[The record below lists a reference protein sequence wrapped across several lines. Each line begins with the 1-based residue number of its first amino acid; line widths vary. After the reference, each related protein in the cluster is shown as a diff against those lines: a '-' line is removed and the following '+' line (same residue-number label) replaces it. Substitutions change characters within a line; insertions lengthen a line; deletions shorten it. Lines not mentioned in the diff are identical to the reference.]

1 MNSAMQINGM
11 KTMAVAMP
19 ALCLGGATGYAQQEM
34 LGHWDVE
41 LDMAGN
47 KLPGT
52 LVVSMGE
59 TGFKG
64 ILTTPTGPI
73 AIEEIKYEAGKIT
86 FSQKAMVF
94 EQEML
99 VAFEGTL
106 DGDTFSGMITSGLGP
121 MPVTGRR
128 STAAPPVVG
137 SWAFT
142 SVVSVQNLTLT
153 RTLEVNEDLSG
164 VYKSKDNAWPIS
176 DLAADGDSV
185 KFAVTIQFEG
195 EDVPLTFDGTID
207 GASMT
212 GAFFL
217 DGNAVAQVTALRIV
231 DASTLA
237 GTWTVTLTGT
247 SVGDFSHSVV
257 MNADGTGTYEYGTE
271 SVPIKRVV
279 IDGNLVKFS
288 VVVQREGERH
298 EIDFMGTFANGEI
311 AGKIYEDGNPV
322 GELLMSQGR
331 GPAPKS

>member
-1 MNSAMQINGM
+1 MQAIGM
-11 KTMAVAMP
+11 KTMALAML
-19 ALCLGGATGYAQQEM
+19 ALCLGGATGYAQQEVI
-34 LGHWDVE
+34 GHWDVE

-47 KLPGT
+47 KLPGK

-59 TGFKG
+59 TGLKG

-99 VAFEGTL
+99 VSFEGTL

-137 SWAFT
+137 SWAVT
-142 SVVSVQNLTLT
+142 SVLSVQNLTLT
-153 RTLEVNEDLSG
+153 RILEVNEDLSG

-176 DLAADGDSV
+176 DLAVDGDSV
-185 KFAVTIQFEG
+185 KFAVTIQLEG
-195 EDVPLTFDGTID
+195 VDVPLTFDGTID

-247 SVGDFSHSVV
+247 PAGDFSHSAVL
-257 MNADGTGTYEYGTE
+257 NADGTGTYEYGAE
-271 SVPIKRVV
+271 SAPIKHVLM
-279 IDGNLVKFS
+279 DGNLVKFS
-288 VVVQREGERH
+288 VAIQREGERH
-298 EIDFMGTFANGEI
+298 EIDFKGTFADGKI
-311 AGKIYEDGNPV
+311 AGNIYEDGNTV

-331 GPAPKS
+331 DPAPES